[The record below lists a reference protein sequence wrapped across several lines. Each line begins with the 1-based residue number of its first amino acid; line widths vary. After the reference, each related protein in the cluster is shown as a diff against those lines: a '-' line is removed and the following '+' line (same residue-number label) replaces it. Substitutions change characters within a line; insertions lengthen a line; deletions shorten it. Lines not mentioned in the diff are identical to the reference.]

1 MLNSFSL
8 QRYSSDIRAL
18 ALLLTLFIICIF
30 FNIATEGIFLSAKNI
45 TNLTRQSSIVG
56 LLAVG
61 MVLVIVSGHIDL
73 SVGSL
78 TGLLGGLSAIFAV
91 WWGWSLPVSII
102 ATLLVGA
109 LAGCLQGWVSAY
121 LRVPSF
127 IVTLG
132 GLMIFRGA
140 IKGATRGETI
150 TVNPSYQFFGSG
162 FLTETQG
169 WLMAALAVA
178 AILFFYWRK
187 YAEGKNYI
195 EIQEP
200 FWMPASKA
208 LLFIAVVIALL
219 LVFHSNDVKF
229 PTSPDEND
237 KSIPVPVMIWIG
249 VALVIHFVAMRTV
262 FGRRIFAIGGN
273 TNAAFYSGIH
283 IRWHTMMVFV
293 ITGVL
298 SAVAGIIYT
307 ARVGSAAADAG
318 RNLELDAIAACVI
331 GGTSLMGGRGS
342 VPGAL
347 LGALI
352 MASIDNGM
360 SIMNIE
366 DFYQNII
373 KGTVLVLAVYLDVA
387 SKKN

>member
-1 MLNSFSL
+1 MDSFSFK
-8 QRYSSDIRAL
+8 QYSTNLRAL
-18 ALLLTLFIICIF
+18 VLLFALIAICVF
-30 FNIATEGIFLSAKNI
+30 FNSATDGIFLSAKNI

-56 LLAVG
+56 VLAIG
-61 MVLVIVSGHIDL
+61 MVLVIVSGNIDL

-78 TGLLGGLSAIFAV
+78 TGLMGGLSAIFGF
-91 WWGWSLPVSII
+91 WMGWSLPII
-102 ATLLVGA
+102 ILSTILIGM
-109 LAGCLQGWVSAY
+109 LAGLLQGWVVAY

-132 GLMIFRGA
+132 GMMIFRGI
-140 IKGATRGETI
+140 IKGATHGETI
-150 TVNPSYQFFGSG
+150 SVDSAYQFFGSG
-162 FLTETQG
+162 FLTELQG
-169 WLMAALAVA
+169 WLVA
-178 AILFFYWRK
+178 GVAILGIAFLSWRSYSSK
-187 YAEGKNYI
+187 RKHGLQQDPAWLLITYILVYA
-195 EIQEP
+195 
-200 FWMPASKA
+200 S
-208 LLFIAVVIALL
+208 VIIGFL
-219 LVFHSNDVKF
+219 LVFNSNDVKF
-229 PTSPDEND
+229 PSSLEEND
-237 KSIPVPVMIWIG
+237 KSIPVPVMILLF
-249 VALVIHFVAMRTV
+249 VALVVHFIAVKTV

-273 TNAAFYSGIH
+273 SEASFYSGIN
-283 IRWHTMMVFV
+283 IKWNTMMVFAL
-293 ITGVL
+293 TGLL

-342 VPGAL
+342 VPGAII
-347 LGALI
+347 GALI

-387 SKKN
+387 SKKK